1 MTAPVVC
8 FDLGNVLVKLRF
20 DRCVRELCR
29 LGNRDYHTVRAQTPP
44 FFDEHGLA
52 LSRGALGADAFL
64 DRLAGQFRLAHLDR
78 GVIAAAW
85 CAIFDPWPQMEAVA
99 EAAVQTGA
107 PVWLLSNTDPMHF
120 AYIHAK
126 MPVLD
131 GFAGWHL
138 SYEIGANK
146 PDATYYQRFFAT
158 AEVEPNQCVFF
169 DDRPENVAAARELG
183 MDAVLFVGDVAAVR
197 SKLRSVGLA
206 VAV

>member
-29 LGNRDYHTVRAQTPP
+29 LGRRDYNSVRSMTPP

-52 LSRGALGADAFL
+52 LSCGALGADAFL
-64 DRLAGQFRLAHLDR
+64 DRLASQFGVEHMDR
-78 GVIAAAW
+78 GIVAGAW
-85 CAIFDPWPQMEAVA
+85 CSIFDVWQEMEAVA
-99 EAAVQTGA
+99 QAAVDSGA
-107 PVWLLSNTDPMHF
+107 AVWLLSNTDPMHF

-131 GFAGWHL
+131 AFAGWHL

-146 PDATYYQRFFAT
+146 PDAAYYQRYFDRAT
-158 AEVEPNQCVFF
+158 VEPAQCVFF
-169 DDRPENVAAARELG
+169 DDRPENVDAARVLG
-183 MDAVLFVGDVAAVR
+183 MDAVLFTGDVMAVR
-197 SKLRSVGLA
+197 SKLKSIGLN